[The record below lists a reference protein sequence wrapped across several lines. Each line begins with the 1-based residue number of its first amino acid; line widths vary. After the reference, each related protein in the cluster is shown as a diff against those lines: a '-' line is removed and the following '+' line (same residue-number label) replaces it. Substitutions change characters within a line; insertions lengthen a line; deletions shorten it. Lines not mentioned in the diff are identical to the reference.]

1 MKKTVLAVALLG
13 LAACNQQASNKPAET
28 KLDSDAA
35 KYSYAVG
42 LGVAKQLQG
51 LGEDFDRAAFFEA
64 VNTHLDG
71 KPLRITEQEAM
82 EVVKKVSMKRMQAQ
96 VAERQAEGEKNKAA
110 GEKFLAE
117 NAKKSGV
124 KVTASGLQ
132 YEVLTEGKGPKPKL
146 EDRVK
151 VNYLGTL
158 LDGTEFDSSYKRG
171 QPAVFGL
178 QQVIPGWTEGLQ
190 LMPVG
195 SKYRFVVPASL
206 AYGERGAGDR
216 IKPNETLIFEVE
228 LLGIE
233 K

>member
-1 MKKTVLAVALLG
+1 MKKTVLAVALLS
-13 LAACNQQASNKPAET
+13 LAACNQQVSNKPAET

-51 LGEDFDRAAFFEA
+51 MGEDFDRAAFLEA
-64 VNTHLDG
+64 LNTHLDG
-71 KPLRITEQEAM
+71 KSPRVTEKEAM
-82 EVVKKVSMKRMQAQ
+82 EIVQKVSMKRMQTQ
-96 VAERQAEGEKNKAA
+96 MAERQAEGEKNKAA

-117 NAKKSGV
+117 NVKKPGV
-124 KVTASGLQ
+124 NVTKSGLQ
-132 YEVLTEGKGPKPKL
+132 YEVLTEGKGAKPKL

-151 VNYLGTL
+151 VNYRGTL

-171 QPAVFGL
+171 EPVVFGL

-190 LMPVG
+190 LMTVG
-195 SKYRFVVPASL
+195 SKYRLFIPAGL
-206 AYGERGAGDR
+206 AYGERGAGGR
-216 IKPNETLIFEVE
+216 IGPNETLIFEVE

-233 K
+233 G